1 MSFSARNSLHLPREM
16 FFQLLFIPQ
25 TVEQESTAPLQILEH
40 IILVYVCRIMTCHE
54 ISCRDEICR
63 LNLVLSESQV
73 GNRDTA
79 RLLGIIAEISLCV
92 QIRIIADNLNRTL
105 IRAYGT
111 VRAETP
117 RTYSESY
124 LPVRWTPLL
133 QKAEIYL

>member
-1 MSFSARNSLHLPREM
+1 
-16 FFQLLFIPQ
+16 
-25 TVEQESTAPLQILEH
+25 
-40 IILVYVCRIMTCHE
+40 MTCHE

-79 RLLGIIAEISLCV
+79 GLLGIIAEISLCV

-111 VRAETP
+111 VRAQNIQRIVPSGSVDTP
-117 RTYSESY
+117 STEGRDLFVTSSMM
-124 LPVRWTPLL
+124 PMVKSFTG
-133 QKAEIYL
+133 